1 VKPLYRLFP
10 LFLPQ
15 WRLVA
20 ICQLGLLVATA
31 LNLLGPLLVAH
42 AIDVEIPQGDKT
54 GLIRIAVFFFG
65 VLLLNVLLNYSSRIG
80 SEIAAQG
87 AMYRLKK
94 KLFSHLLGHDLAFHD
109 KQNSGRLITRVQGDT
124 DSLRVLFTEVVLQL
138 PADLFLFVGMIA
150 ITAHRAPSVLWLL
163 LAVLPIYI
171 VLFLIFRRVSRPY
184 FMAVRKVASRLT
196 GFLNEHIRAMPSLQ
210 LFGRTQWARSQADE
224 ILEEVYDKE
233 VIAHA
238 VPIFYFN
245 ALFFVR
251 GIAVAGVLFFGA
263 KQVSRGELTVGS
275 LVMALGYLR
284 LMFNPL
290 MRISFHQATVER
302 ARAAAVRIIEI
313 LDDAPVIVDAED
325 PADWRRLEQG
335 IRFDAVRFSYGEEEV
350 LRGVDLFIPAGSNS
364 AVVGATGSGKSTLV
378 NLLLR
383 FREPQSG
390 RILLDDQSLEKIR
403 LADLRDKS
411 GLVQQDVLLFPGT
424 VLDNL
429 GGDPVAAQLALD
441 LLGLSWSLDKE
452 LPHAGASLSR
462 GERQLLTFARAL
474 VRDPELLVLDEA
486 TSAVDPATEERIQ
499 SALERLQE
507 GRTTLSVAHRLV
519 TIRRCNPI
527 FVMASGQLV
536 EQGSH
541 ESLLQEGGIY
551 ANLWALQSGE
561 VSQ

>member
-1 VKPLYRLFP
+1 
-10 LFLPQ
+10 
-15 WRLVA
+15 
-20 ICQLGLLVATA
+20 
-31 LNLLGPLLVAH
+31 
-42 AIDVEIPQGDKT
+42 
-54 GLIRIAVFFFG
+54 
-65 VLLLNVLLNYSSRIG
+65 
-80 SEIAAQG
+80 
-87 AMYRLKK
+87 
-94 KLFSHLLGHDLAFHD
+94 
-109 KQNSGRLITRVQGDT
+109 
-124 DSLRVLFTEVVLQL
+124 
-138 PADLFLFVGMIA
+138 
-150 ITAHRAPSVLWLL
+150 
-163 LAVLPIYI
+163 
-171 VLFLIFRRVSRPY
+171 
-184 FMAVRKVASRLT
+184 
-196 GFLNEHIRAMPSLQ
+196 
-210 LFGRTQWARSQADE
+210 
-224 ILEEVYDKE
+224 
-233 VIAHA
+233 
-238 VPIFYFN
+238 
-245 ALFFVR
+245 
-251 GIAVAGVLFFGA
+251 
-263 KQVSRGELTVGS
+263 
-275 LVMALGYLR
+275 MALGYLR